1 MIFFRYFCIFILSDM
16 IQIMQLKGKDEQL
29 YRLLA
34 PMVMDPEV
42 IRANNNYPFKTGEEY
57 VWFIAIDDKDKEVV
71 GFVPVEQKGRKRAII
86 NNYYVKAES
95 AGRGEI
101 LSYLLSA
108 VIAEFS
114 SESWL
119 LNSVTL
125 IQDKEIFE
133 KFEFVSMDKKWTRY
147 VKMYR

>member
-1 MIFFRYFCIFILSDM
+1 MM
-16 IQIMQLKGKDEQL
+16 QIIQLKGKDKHL

-34 PMVMDPEV
+34 PLVMDPEV

-57 VWFIAIDDKDKEVV
+57 VWFIAIEDKEVL
-71 GFVPVEQKGRKRAII
+71 GFVPVEQKGRKKAVI
-86 NNYYVKAES
+86 NNYYVKAE
-95 AGRGEI
+95 GTEREE
-101 LSYLLSA
+101 LLSLLLLA
-108 VIAEFS
+108 VIAEFG
-114 SESWL
+114 SETWL

-133 KFEFVSMDKKWTRY
+133 KFEFISMDKKWTRY

>member
-1 MIFFRYFCIFILSDM
+1 MM
-16 IQIMQLKGKDEQL
+16 QIIQLKGKDKHL

-34 PMVMDPEV
+34 QLVMDPEV

-57 VWFIAIDDKDKEVV
+57 VWFIAIEDKEVL
-71 GFVPVEQKGRKRAII
+71 GFVPVEQKGRKKAVI
-86 NNYYVKAES
+86 NNYYVKAE
-95 AGRGEI
+95 GTEREE
-101 LSYLLSA
+101 LLSLLLPA
-108 VIAEFS
+108 VIAEFG
-114 SESWL
+114 SETGL